1 LRNGKLA
8 KFSETIYLV
17 QLASNDCLYE
27 NQDATRPD
35 PTAAAKDAE
44 QQPTDTIELEGTVV
58 KNDLEGGFFA
68 IEGVDGKTYEPINL
82 PDAFRK
88 DGMRVKATVRV
99 RRDVRSIHM
108 VGENVEIVDIAAQ

>member
-1 LRNGKLA
+1 MQRISMTVIASAVFILA
-8 KFSETIYLV
+8 GCMLF
-17 QLASNDCLYE
+17 E
-27 NQDATRPD
+27 NQGAARPD
-35 PTAAAKDAE
+35 RPAASKEAE
-44 QQPTDTIELEGTVV
+44 PQQADTIELQGTVV

-108 VGENVEIVDIAAQ
+108 VGEIVEIVDIAAQ